1 MTLME
6 KEALIV
12 AENVFELTGKTPI
25 VKLKRISPVGGAE
38 IWGKL
43 EYYNPTG
50 SIKDRIA
57 LAMIEDA
64 ERKGVLKP
72 GATII
77 EPTSGNTGIAL
88 AAVAAY
94 KGYKMIAVM
103 PEFMSEERRKIL
115 QAYGA
120 EVVLTPKEED
130 VIGALHKAEELV
142 KEIPN
147 SYMPNQFSNI
157 CNPKV
162 HSETTAKEILAQ
174 TKSTL
179 DAVIVAAGT
188 GGTAM
193 GIAGYFRNEAKH
205 VKLFLVEPA
214 GSAVLSGCEA
224 GYHKIQGIGEGF
236 IPELLDPSLFDGV
249 VQVSDNEAF
258 LGAKLIREKEAIFA
272 GISSGAN
279 VSAALKVAKEL
290 GKGKTIVTILSDN
303 GLRYLSTPDFI

>member
-1 MTLME
+1 MELLE
-6 KEALIV
+6 KESLRV
-12 AENVFELTGKTPI
+12 AENIFELTGKTPI
-25 VKLKRISPVGGAE
+25 VKLKRISPVGCAE

-57 LAMIEDA
+57 LAMIEEA
-64 ERKGVLKP
+64 ERTGLLKP
-72 GATII
+72 GSVII

-94 KGYKMIAVM
+94 KGYRMIAVM

-120 EVVLTPKEED
+120 EVVLTPKEDD

-142 KEIPN
+142 KTTPN
-147 SYMPNQFSNI
+147 SYMPNQFSNL

-162 HSETTAKEILAQ
+162 HSETTAKEIMAQ
-174 TKSTL
+174 TK
-179 DAVIVAAGT
+179 DKVNAVVVAAGT

-193 GIAGYFRNEAKH
+193 GIAKYFRNEAKN

-224 GYHKIQGIGEGF
+224 GYHKIHGIGEGF
-236 IPELLDPSLFDGV
+236 IPELLNPSIFDGV
-249 VQVSDNEAF
+249 VQVTDKEAF
-258 LGAKLIREKEAIFA
+258 QGAKLLAKKEAIFA
-272 GISSGAN
+272 GLSSGAN
-279 VSAALKVAKEL
+279 ISASLKIAKEI
-290 GKGKTIVTILSDN
+290 GKDKIVVTVLSDN
-303 GLRYLSTPDFI
+303 GLRYLSTTDFI

>member
-1 MTLME
+1 ME
-6 KEALIV
+6 LLENESLRV
-12 AENVFELTGKTPI
+12 AENIFELIGKTPI
-25 VKLKRISPVGGAE
+25 IKLKRLSPVNGAE

-57 LAMIEDA
+57 LAMIEEA
-64 ERKGVLKP
+64 EKKGLLTP
-72 GATII
+72 GSVIV

-94 KGYKMIAVM
+94 KGYRMIAVM

-120 EVVLTPKEED
+120 EVILTPKEDD
-130 VIGALHKAEELV
+130 VIGALRKAQELV
-142 KEIPN
+142 REIPN
-147 SYMPNQFSNI
+147 SYMPDQFSNR

-162 HSETTAKEILAQ
+162 HSETTAKEIMIQ
-174 TKSTL
+174 TNGKV
-179 DAVIVAAGT
+179 DAVVVAAGT

-193 GIAGYFRNEAKH
+193 GIAGYLRNETKRI
-205 VKLFLVEPA
+205 KLFLVEPA

-236 IPELLDPSLFDGV
+236 IPELLEPSMFDGV
-249 VQVSDNEAF
+249 IQVADDEAF
-258 LGAKLIREKEAIFA
+258 QGVKLLAKKEAVFA

-279 VSAALKVAKEL
+279 IAASLKVAGKI
-290 GKGKTIVTILSDN
+290 GKGKIVVTILSDN